1 MRLFSAATFRLAF
14 ALVALAFAFVSSGC
28 KKEGLDI
35 SLLYGGSRGVRT
47 WALADITPGPFG
59 NGPERCNADDFLI
72 FARNAT
78 GQFDNG
84 PLICQEGEI
93 KTLDFNWTADPGAQ
107 RITLIY
113 AVDGRREIWSITKLE
128 TSRLE
133 ISRTGL
139 PSDVRVY
146 NAR

>member
-1 MRLFSAATFRLAF
+1 MRLTTTAFLRWTLAVLAITLAF
-14 ALVALAFAFVSSGC
+14 VPLAC
-28 KKEGLDI
+28 QKEGLDI

-59 NGPERCNADDFLI
+59 NGPESCNADDFLI

-113 AVDGRREIWSITKLE
+113 AADGRRELWSITKLE